1 MEFAWSLEILKNKK
15 FLLVLCLRGLTA
27 MTHPCRGCDP
37 GSTPGVGA
45 TFIIFILPSIFD
57 SNPIFLPNPNLGIKF
72 IEKEILDFYGNKK
85 TKKS

>member
-1 MEFAWSLEILKNKK
+1 
-15 FLLVLCLRGLTA
+15 
-27 MTHPCRGCDP
+27 
-37 GSTPGVGA
+37 VGA